1 MVNMNGLSNQTWRN
15 FVKSL
20 EEFDQ
25 PVKLAGDYI
34 LKLQE
39 VFTPGH
45 TRQIHVLPK
54 LGQGSL
60 GEAQRYL
67 NVSDEY
73 CWEIIVSDDSRFGR
87 HVAVCSYYT
96 EPAFKVFAD
105 TLGWNEQHREQY
117 RLSTDIEKEKKL
129 QEQFALKVLETIW
142 GEYGHTIKRIPS

>member
-1 MVNMNGLSNQTWRN
+1 MMVNMNGLSNQTWRN

-25 PVKLAGDYI
+25 PVKSAGDYI

-39 VFTPGH
+39 VFTPGR
-45 TRQIHVLPK
+45 TRQIHVLPR

-73 CWEIIVSDDSRFGR
+73 CWEIIVSDDRKPIDENRRYINTF
-87 HVAVCSYYT
+87 
-96 EPAFKVFAD
+96 E
-105 TLGWNEQHREQY
+105 N
-117 RLSTDIEKEKKL
+117 
-129 QEQFALKVLETIW
+129 
-142 GEYGHTIKRIPS
+142 

>member
-1 MVNMNGLSNQTWRN
+1 MMVNMNGLSNQTWRN

-25 PVKLAGDYI
+25 PVKSAGDYI

-60 GEAQRYL
+60 GEAQQYL

-73 CWEIIVSDDSRFGR
+73 CWEIIV
-87 HVAVCSYYT
+87 
-96 EPAFKVFAD
+96 
-105 TLGWNEQHREQY
+105 
-117 RLSTDIEKEKKL
+117 
-129 QEQFALKVLETIW
+129 
-142 GEYGHTIKRIPS
+142 